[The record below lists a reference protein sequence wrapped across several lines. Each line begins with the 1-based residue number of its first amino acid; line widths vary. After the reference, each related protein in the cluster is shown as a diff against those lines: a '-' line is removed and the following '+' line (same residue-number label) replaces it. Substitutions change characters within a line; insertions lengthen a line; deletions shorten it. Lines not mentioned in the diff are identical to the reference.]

1 MRMLKVS
8 VIGLLLVVALS
19 AAAVAQTK
27 SLFERLGGKKA
38 IVAVV
43 DEFAARCLADDRIN
57 KKFAKSDPGRLKS
70 MLVDQICAASGG
82 PCKYNGRDMK
92 ATHTDMGVTDGEF
105 AALVEDLVA
114 ALDKLKVPTAE
125 KNELLGLLAPM
136 KSDIVEV
143 KSTATGTPL
152 PPKFKPAPAKKKIG
166 Y

>member
-1 MRMLKVS
+1 MTKLKVS
-8 VIGLLLVVALS
+8 VIGLLLVLALS

-27 SLFERLGGKKA
+27 SLYERLGGKKA
-38 IVAVV
+38 ITAVV

-57 KKFAKSDPGRLKS
+57 KKFAKSDPGRLKT
-70 MLVDQICAASGG
+70 MLVDQICSASGG

-92 ATHTDMGVTDGEF
+92 STHKDMGVTDGEF
-105 AALVEDLVA
+105 DALVEDLVA

-152 PPKFKPAPAKKKIG
+152 PPKFKPAPAKKKTG